1 MPMKQGLSY
10 HTHSAEEKTGEMAC
24 LGLHCQSVTE
34 LEFKLRL
41 FDSKTRALSE
51 LPWWSSG

>member
-1 MPMKQGLSY
+1 MKQGLSY

-41 FDSKTRALSE
+41 SDSKTRALSG
-51 LPWWSSG
+51 LRWWSSG